1 MNAQIEQIV
10 NPFKTAYESVLSS
23 VSDKEQIAGYTEAYN
38 ELLELADKHSEDMMG
53 FTMAAAQSGLFAR
66 LATESQNASKFFV
79 KQQKDPDKRVEISI
93 DSTLNMYKKLYED
106 SKARDFFITTVAAY
120 EEFLKLF
127 EGKSNFIEVQ
137 LEAEKSGL
145 RQKLDNAALYDT
157 DKLQYDM
164 TDPNELI
171 ERNLRKAGM
180 DDALND
186 KTSNESTY
194 KNELRAWQ
202 HSDDVYNINQKWET
216 LYKLCKIWNGLQTS
230 LYQGSVSTNAVEHY
244 PYGYYPYR
252 KVAQLCSLRPQIK
265 KLYKLLADS
274 GYDYDYLLTDQYLH
288 KRILKEAWA
297 SLACLDMIFASAE
310 PKNLD
315 WLREVLLD
323 EVMSDKT
330 INELIYRKKNT
341 LYAGLPSPEDLGRS
355 ISTQHPGAPEEL
367 KKWQDAYNKKAEKY
381 YFAEKILKEHYK
393 KLEKSAGILDKI
405 NEKGKGA
412 GTVADMEEVAL
423 GEEKKLVTEQDL
435 MNYLRG

>member
-23 VSDKEQIAGYTEAYN
+23 VSDKEQIAGYTQAYN

-53 FTMAAAQSGLFAR
+53 FTMAAAQSGLFAK
-66 LATESQNASKFFV
+66 LATESQNASKLFV

-106 SKARDFFITTVAAY
+106 SKARDFFIRTVSAY

-202 HSDDVYNINQKWET
+202 HSDDVYNINHKWED
-216 LYKLCKIWNGLQTS
+216 LYRLCKIWNGIQTGI
-230 LYQGSVSTNAVEHY
+230 YQGSVSTNPGKDRVDSYPYFYY
-244 PYGYYPYR
+244 PYG
-252 KVAQLCSLRPQIK
+252 KVARLCSLRPQIK

-274 GYDYDYLLTDQYLH
+274 GYDYDYLLTDQYLQ
-288 KRILKEAWA
+288 KRILKEAW
-297 SLACLDMIFASAE
+297 SYIACLDMVFASAD
-310 PKNLD
+310 PKNLE
-315 WLREVLLD
+315 WLKEVLFD
-323 EVMSDKT
+323 EVLSDKP
-330 INELIYRKKNT
+330 IKEIIFRKMET
-341 LYAGLPSPEDLGRS
+341 LYAGQPSGDDLN
-355 ISTQHPGAPEEL
+355 APEEL
-367 KKWQDAYNKKAEKY
+367 KKWQNAYSQKAEKY

-393 KLEKSAGILDKI
+393 KLEKSADILDKI
-405 NEKGKGA
+405 EERAKGA
-412 GTVADMEEVAL
+412 GTVAEMEEVAL